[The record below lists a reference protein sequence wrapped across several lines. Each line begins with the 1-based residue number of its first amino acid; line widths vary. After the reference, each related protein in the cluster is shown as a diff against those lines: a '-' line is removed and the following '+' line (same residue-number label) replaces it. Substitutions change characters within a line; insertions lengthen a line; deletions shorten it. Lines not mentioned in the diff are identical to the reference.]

1 MVIMVFK
8 IGTILLALSST
19 LHYLPLSHTAA
30 ALPLPP
36 PKILCVRKKTK
47 KQKNTG
53 PRNSDAH
60 WNLWRGKAGGNSQS
74 PFCFV
79 VAREC
84 GVTAPR
90 HPDVDI
96 VVDVFFSFLFL
107 LEPVG
112 EFS

>member
-8 IGTILLALSST
+8 IGIILLALSLPHSST
-19 LHYLPLSHTAA
+19 ATS
-30 ALPLPP
+30 PP
-36 PKILCVRKKTK
+36 QRYSVYE

-53 PRNSDAH
+53 PRNSDAQ

-107 LEPVG
+107 LELVG